1 MRISSRELRYLKVIK
16 QICETEGTARLTRIA
31 KELSLNPSSVFDE
44 INHLVEKGF
53 VKRESR
59 GVKLTE
65 EGERLLNEIKR
76 NHRIIECFFER
87 IGLPLSQI
95 CEYAEQIDY
104 ILPSDVIDKIYVY
117 IGRPA
122 KCPHGKDI

>member
-87 IGLPLSQI
+87 IGIPLSQI